1 VNNTIKAIL
10 LILSTMAVFTVLDA
24 TAKYLNQS
32 LPLVV
37 TVFFRYTIALVIAFV
52 LVLRRGGRDLLLTR
66 HPVLQSLRGLF
77 LLASTFLNFFAMSHL
92 QLAQTAAISFT
103 VPLWVCALS
112 VPLLGEKVGLR
123 RWLAVLVGFC
133 GVLVIMRPGSM
144 DFHWAMLVSLLA
156 SLCAAC
162 YNLVTRKVGGHD
174 AAETSLFYVCFVGS
188 IVSDPT
194 AIMAWQAPQGLQWL
208 LLLLLLIGTAGA
220 GGHLML
226 IEAHRKATAA
236 TLAPFVYSQIIWMT
250 LAGVI
255 LFGQW
260 PDGWTVVGA
269 GIVVASGIYVFDRE
283 RRRGVSAPAAVPED

>member
-1 VNNTIKAIL
+1 VSNTIKAIL
-10 LILSTMAVFTVLDA
+10 LILATMAVFTVLDA

-37 TVFFRYTIALVIAFV
+37 TVFFRYAIALVIALV
-52 LVLRRGGRDLLLTR
+52 LLLRRGGVSLLLTR
-66 HPVLQSLRGLF
+66 HPALQVSRGFF
-77 LLASTFLNFFAMSHL
+77 LLASTFLNFFAMSYL

-133 GVLVIMRPGSM
+133 GVLIIMRPGSM
-144 DFHWAMLVSLLA
+144 DFHWAMLVSLCS

-162 YNLVTRKVGGHD
+162 YNLATRKVGGKD
-174 AAETSLFYVCFVGS
+174 AAETSLLYVCLVGS
-188 IVSDPT
+188 
-194 AIMAWQAPQGLQWL
+194 MASAPVAALSWQLPVGLQWL
-208 LLLLLLIGTAGA
+208 WLVMIGAAGA

-250 LAGVI
+250 MAGVV

-260 PDGWTVVGA
+260 PDAWTVIGA
-269 GIVVASGIYVFDRE
+269 LIVVASGIYVFNRE
-283 RRRGVSAPAAVPED
+283 RRRGVTTPAAVPED